1 MVSGS
6 YFRYLF
12 KNLTQ
17 KTFTEYVNYLRIKR
31 ATELL
36 VKNYTDS
43 VYDICFAV
51 GFNNIN
57 YFNRLFKQQAGL
69 SPLQYRKKVLR
80 IK

>member
-1 MVSGS
+1 
-6 YFRYLF
+6 
-12 KNLTQ
+12 
-17 KTFTEYVNYLRIKR
+17 
-31 ATELL
+31 
-36 VKNYTDS
+36 

-57 YFNRLFKQQAGL
+57 YFNRLFKQQTGL